1 MNVAKKNL
9 LKQLKKTLLL
19 TKTINKEDKQANPIK
34 LIKRLTQPVQ
44 RKVMVNLLYQT
55 TTRKIQLQIMLSK
68 NAMYLQKKDQ
78 LFEQDTKAFCV

>member
-9 LKQLKKTLLL
+9 LKQLKKTLFL
-19 TKTINKEDKQANPIK
+19 TKTFNKEDKQANPMK
-34 LIKRLTQPVQ
+34 LIKRITQPVQ

-78 LFEQDTKAFCV
+78 LFEQDTKEFCV